1 MGEKKIVRLF
11 PFSVA
16 QHAKDIIKTAKTD
29 GQKAAIQK
37 VDTVMLLFAEVV
49 KTDIPFERIQ
59 SQFKAFQ
66 VHIKK
71 AKIKIN
77 IQDSALKT
85 VVRHSNMQ
93 TYLNYYVK
101 KQDK

>member
-1 MGEKKIVRLF
+1 MGVKKIVRLF

-16 QHAKDIIKTAKTD
+16 KHAKDIIKTAKTD
-29 GQKAAIQK
+29 GQEAAIKKIDK
-37 VDTVMLLFAEVV
+37 VMILFAAVV
-49 KTDIPFERIQ
+49 QTDIPFERIQ

-66 VHIKK
+66 VRIKK